1 MAAGTLNLALE
12 QGATFRKTL
21 TWKTGTPA
29 AAVNLTGYT
38 ARMQLRSSP
47 GAATAAISLT
57 DVANAQGQLVLGG
70 AAGTIEIYIKDSAT
84 MALTA
89 GGVYDLELVSPTPTF
104 DVTRLVQGK
113 YTLSLNVTI

>member
-1 MAAGTLNLALE
+1 MPAGTLNLTIE

-38 ARMQLRSSP
+38 ARMQLRSTPS
-47 GAATAAISLT
+47 AATTVVSIT
-57 DVANAQGQLVLGG
+57 DVSNPQGVITLGG
-70 AAGTIEIYIKDSAT
+70 AAGTIELFINDAT
-84 MALTA
+84 TMLITA
-89 GGVYDLELVSPTPTF
+89 GGVYDLELIAPST

-113 YTLSLNVTI
+113 YTISLNVTK